1 MQKNR
6 RHYSTHSADE
16 EDGGQTEQRA
26 HTQAAVQQKT
36 KENQVAEP
44 YLGQIIMFA
53 GNFAPSGW
61 ALCNGQLLPI
71 SQNAA
76 LFSILG
82 TTYGGDGIT
91 TFALP
96 NLQGRVPEHWGTGP
110 GLPAVTIGESGGS
123 TNVSILTSNLPQHA
137 HPIAQPVSSAA
148 GTAQTPVN
156 SYPAV
161 DTATATFTPP
171 STHGTVTVS
180 SYASASTANQTMAPF
195 VSGMAGGGIPIS
207 VQQPYLAVTFVIA
220 LQGIFPSR
228 G

>member
-1 MQKNR
+1 MAQ
-6 RHYSTHSADE
+6 
-16 EDGGQTEQRA
+16 
-26 HTQAAVQQKT
+26 
-36 KENQVAEP
+36 P

-53 GNFAPSGW
+53 GNFAPNGW
-61 ALCNGQLLPI
+61 ALCNGQLLSI
-71 SQNAA
+71 AQNSA

-110 GLPAVTIGESGGS
+110 GLPAVVIGESAGS
-123 TNVSILTSNLPQHA
+123 NNVSLLVGNLPQHT
-137 HPIAQPVSSAA
+137 HPVVPPCSSSA
-148 GTAQTPVN
+148 GTSTTPVN

-161 DTATATFTPP
+161 DAVTATFTPP
-171 STHGTVTVS
+171 STHGTITVNS
-180 SYASASTANQTMAPF
+180 FASTSNQTMAPF
-195 VSGMAGGGIPIS
+195 VSGPTGGSLPINI
-207 VQQPYLAVTFVIA
+207 QQPYLAVTFIIA